1 MLEVRSSY
9 LVKAKDIKSTI
20 ELWKEA
26 RVNIWPALSWQGR
39 IQQMLHG
46 HAQQT
51 LFVWSAEWESM
62 AAWEAGMARTLDNKP
77 YQDWAK
83 EMNKLR
89 VYGEEREVFTI
100 LEPSTPGDTTPGKV
114 EVRSSYLVQMQNVT
128 RVKDL
133 MCQAQEKVWPA
144 LNWSGQNQ
152 QMLHGKAAQSM
163 FLWSSTWDNLATWEQ
178 AMGKTV
184 GHDIFQAWYKD
195 FLEAVDFG
203 GPREIFKNL

>member
-9 LVKAKDIKSTI
+9 IIKAKDIRSTI

-26 RVNIWPALSWQGR
+26 RDKVWPVLGWQGR

-62 AAWEAGMARTLDNKP
+62 AAWEAGMAKTLGNST

-83 EMNKLR
+83 RMNQFR
-89 VYGEEREVFTI
+89 MYGEEREVFSI
-100 LEPSTPGDTTPGKV
+100 LEPATPADNRPGQI
-114 EVRSSYLVQMQNVT
+114 EIRSAYMVQVQNIA
-128 RVKDL
+128 RVKAL
-133 MCQAQEKVWPA
+133 MAQAQETVWPS
-144 LNWSGQNQ
+144 LSWSGQNQ
-152 QMLHGKAAQSM
+152 QMLHGKASQSM
-163 FLWSSTWDNLATWEQ
+163 FLWSSTWDSLASWEQ

-184 GHDIFQAWYKD
+184 GHDAFQVWYKD
-195 FLEAVDFG
+195 FLGAVDFG